1 MLCYKGSSLRLCSI
15 KILTSKDNPGCVE
28 GSGNGVLYSHA
39 LSDSFFID
47 KGQLS
52 INRTCFQ
59 SGPSSPTFTARAVY
73 EMANFEKSDN
83 NETLISEIVFSNMSV
98 WQASSHV
105 QISAEESTVSTSD
118 GQISSSLSS
127 LILLS

>member
-1 MLCYKGSSLRLCSI
+1 MLCSQGSSLRLCSI

-28 GSGNGVLYSHA
+28 GLGDGVLYSHA

-59 SGPSSPTFTARAVY
+59 SGPSTPSFTARAVY

-83 NETLISEIVFSNMSV
+83 NESLVSEIVFSNMSV
-98 WQASSHV
+98 WQASSHI

-118 GQISSSLSS
+118 CQLSSSS
-127 LILLS
+127 

>member
-15 KILTSKDNPGCVE
+15 KILTSEDNPGCVE

-39 LSDSFFID
+39 LADSFFID

-59 SGPSSPTFTARAVY
+59 SGPSTPSFTARAVY

-83 NETLISEIVFSNMSV
+83 NESLVSEIVFSNMSV

-105 QISAEESTVSTSD
+105 QISAEESTVSTSNY
-118 GQISSSLSS
+118 QIFSSSW
-127 LILLS
+127 